1 MRNLSNIIVR
11 KTAGIKCMFTI
22 AALVA
27 VLLLCAAM
35 LFGCNR
41 KDEKEVRVFCYGDYM
56 DPGIPA
62 AFEKETGIKVVLD
75 TFDTNEEL
83 YPVIK
88 NRAGVYDVICPSDY
102 MAERMKNEG
111 LLAEIDTEKLS
122 NYKNLSKKYLK
133 IAAESFDKG
142 NGYAVPYQWGAAGI
156 LYNKKRVDA
165 KDVRSWNALMNSR
178 YRGKII
184 MQDSMRDTM
193 GIMLKSMGFSLN
205 SVKRS
210 ELEQATERL
219 IVQKKLVYKYAN
231 DSVRDLLIG
240 NSADLGVVWNG
251 EAIYSKKLNKDLDFS
266 IPKEGTEIFMDNW
279 CIPKNAFHKSN
290 AHKFIDYMCRADVAY
305 RNFRYLN
312 YSTPNEAATK
322 LMPEKYRNSKDLFLP
337 AKLLKT
343 SEVLKDVG
351 PDGDKLY
358 SDYWKRF
365 KSE

>member
-11 KTAGIKCMFTI
+11 KTTGIKCMFTI

-142 NGYAVPYQWGAAGI
+142 NGYTMPYQ
-156 LYNKKRVDA
+156 
-165 KDVRSWNALMNSR
+165 
-178 YRGKII
+178 
-184 MQDSMRDTM
+184 
-193 GIMLKSMGFSLN
+193 
-205 SVKRS
+205 
-210 ELEQATERL
+210 
-219 IVQKKLVYKYAN
+219 
-231 DSVRDLLIG
+231 
-240 NSADLGVVWNG
+240 
-251 EAIYSKKLNKDLDFS
+251 
-266 IPKEGTEIFMDNW
+266 
-279 CIPKNAFHKSN
+279 
-290 AHKFIDYMCRADVAY
+290 
-305 RNFRYLN
+305 
-312 YSTPNEAATK
+312 
-322 LMPEKYRNSKDLFLP
+322 
-337 AKLLKT
+337 
-343 SEVLKDVG
+343 
-351 PDGDKLY
+351 
-358 SDYWKRF
+358 
-365 KSE
+365 